1 MRRLIRLTDTNNDGK
16 ISYEEFERMI
26 NATSVKQVAE
36 EANDEVISSDD
47 EQTYSGLNKVKEEAF

>member
-1 MRRLIRLTDTNNDGK
+1 MTDTNNDGK